1 MEIAA
6 PNIVG
11 AALLTQLM
19 LVIVLAIALAMLAR
33 PFASRGRFREGESF
47 QTSFGAWVLI
57 FLLLVTFAPLLFSD
71 AFAQLWGPVFGSKA
85 PGGLAWTSAL
95 TLVFLCDLG
104 VSGVLIF
111 LTGGS
116 AVSPFQ
122 SMLFLFPPL
131 AIFLRQPISQ
141 IILYGVAA
149 ASIYAFLLFFETT
162 NYRDRRIVRNKIAT
176 TFVATSCLAIALLIG
191 IITRPA

>member
-1 MEIAA
+1 MRYRT

-19 LVIVLAIALAMLAR
+19 LVVVYAIALAMLAR

-57 FLLLVTFAPLLFSD
+57 FLLLATFAPLLFSD
-71 AFAQLWGPVFGSKA
+71 AFAQLWGPVFGSKT

-95 TLVFLCDLG
+95 TLVFLCNLG
-104 VSGVLIF
+104 VSGVLIY

-116 AVSPFQ
+116 AASPFQ

-131 AIFLRQPISQ
+131 AIFLRQPVRQ
-141 IILYGVAA
+141 VIIYGVIAGF
-149 ASIYAFLLFFETT
+149 IYAWLLFYETAVFQ
-162 NYRDRRIVRNKIAT
+162 DRRMVRNKIAT
-176 TFVATSCLAIALLIG
+176 TFVAISCLAIALLAG
-191 IITRPA
+191 IITRPV

>member
-19 LVIVLAIALAMLAR
+19 LVLVLAIALGMLAR

-57 FLLLVTFAPLLFSD
+57 FLLIATFAPLLLSD
-71 AFAQLWGPVFGSKA
+71 AFAQFWGPLFGTKT

-95 TLVFLCDLG
+95 TIVFLCNLM
-104 VSGVLIF
+104 VSGILIY

-122 SMLFLFPPL
+122 AMLFLFPPL
-131 AIFLRQPISQ
+131 AIFLRQPVSRIV
-141 IILYGVAA
+141 IYGVLACI
-149 ASIYAFLLFFETT
+149 IYGWLLFFEAAKFK
-162 NYRDRRIVRNKIAT
+162 DRRVIRNKVAT
-176 TFVATSCLAIALLIG
+176 TFVAASCLLISLVIG

>member
-6 PNIVG
+6 PNLVG

-19 LVIVLAIALAMLAR
+19 LVVVYAIALAMLAR

-57 FLLLVTFAPLLFSD
+57 FLLLATFAPLLFSD
-71 AFAQLWGPVFGSKA
+71 AFAQLWGPLFGSKA

-95 TLVFLCDLG
+95 TLVFLCNLG
-104 VSGVLIF
+104 VSGVLIY

-116 AVSPFQ
+116 ATSPFQ

-131 AIFLRQPISQ
+131 AIFLRQPVDRIVA
-141 IILYGVAA
+141 YGVIAGC
-149 ASIYAFLLFFETT
+149 IYAGLLFFETVAF
-162 NYRDRRIVRNKIAT
+162 RDRRVVRNKVAT
-176 TFVATSCLAIALLIG
+176 TFVATSCLAIALLVG

>member
-19 LVIVLAIALAMLAR
+19 LVVVYAIALAMLAR

-57 FLLLVTFAPLLFSD
+57 FLLLATFAPLLFSD
-71 AFAQLWGPVFGSKA
+71 AFAQLWGPVFGSKT

-95 TLVFLCDLG
+95 TLVFLCNLG
-104 VSGVLIF
+104 VSGLLIY

-116 AVSPFQ
+116 AASPFQ

-131 AIFLRQPISQ
+131 AIFLRQPVRQ
-141 IILYGVAA
+141 VIIYGVIAGFIEA
-149 ASIYAFLLFFETT
+149 WLLFYETAVFQ
-162 NYRDRRIVRNKIAT
+162 DRRMVRNKIAT
-176 TFVATSCLAIALLIG
+176 TFVAISCLAIALLAG
-191 IITRPA
+191 IITRPV

>member
-19 LVIVLAIALAMLAR
+19 LVVVYAIALAMLAR

-57 FLLLVTFAPLLFSD
+57 FLLLATFAPLLFSD
-71 AFAQLWGPVFGSKA
+71 AFAQLWGPVFGSKT

-95 TLVFLCDLG
+95 TLVFLCNLG
-104 VSGVLIF
+104 VSGVLIY

-116 AVSPFQ
+116 AASPFQ

-131 AIFLRQPISQ
+131 AIFLRQPVRQ
-141 IILYGVAA
+141 VIIYGVIAGF
-149 ASIYAFLLFFETT
+149 IYAWLLFYETAVFQ
-162 NYRDRRIVRNKIAT
+162 DRRMVRNKIAT
-176 TFVATSCLAIALLIG
+176 TFVAISCLTIALLAG
-191 IITRPA
+191 IITRPV

>member
-11 AALLTQLM
+11 AALITQLM
-19 LVIVLAIALAMLAR
+19 LVVVYAIALAMLAR

-57 FLLLVTFAPLLFSD
+57 FLLLATFAPLLFSN
-71 AFAQLWGPVFGSKA
+71 AFAQLWGPVFGSSA

-95 TLVFLCDLG
+95 TLVFVCNLG
-104 VSGVLIF
+104 VSGVLIY

-116 AVSPFQ
+116 ATSPFQ

-131 AIFLRQPISQ
+131 AIFLRQPVSRIVV
-141 IILYGVAA
+141 YGVVAGL
-149 ASIYAFLLFFETT
+149 IYAGLLFFETT
-162 NYRDRRIVRNKIAT
+162 AFRDHRVVRNKVAT
-176 TFVATSCLAIALLIG
+176 TFVATSCLAIALLVG
-191 IITRPA
+191 IITRPT